1 MKKEKYREE
10 ETMPRRANNDPVTL
24 LARAEK
30 QRERN
35 RVAQQKRAEA
45 NCLKLQVAE
54 PTAVPLAD
62 GEKPFVLKPLRK
74 QKKNPIIEAI
84 HSPPTQPLAPAENL
98 VETLNTLHIATIQT
112 LQRLTATDV
121 LYGCENP
128 RRL

>member
-1 MKKEKYREE
+1 
-10 ETMPRRANNDPVTL
+10 MPRTANNDPVTL

-54 PTAVPLAD
+54 PVAEPVAE
-62 GEKPFVLKPLRK
+62 GEKPLVLKPLRK
-74 QKKNPIIEAI
+74 QKKNPIIETI
-84 HSPPTQPLAPAENL
+84 QSPPNQPLTPSSHL
-98 VETLNTLHIATIQT
+98 VENLNTLHIATIQQ

-121 LYGCENP
+121 LRSCENL

>member
-1 MKKEKYREE
+1 
-10 ETMPRRANNDPVTL
+10 MPRTANNDPVTL

-54 PTAVPLAD
+54 PVCEPLAE
-62 GEKPFVLKPLRK
+62 GEKPLVLKPLRK
-74 QKKNPIIEAI
+74 QKKNPIIETTN
-84 HSPPTQPLAPAENL
+84 SPPNQPLTPSNL
-98 VETLNTLHIATIQT
+98 VENLNTLHIATIQT

-121 LYGCENP
+121 LYSC
-128 RRL
+128 